1 MRWMLFFVSLGCLV
15 GCQGSSANYN
25 PFTPQGPALVPP
37 PPTGSAGRTNPYYQN
52 SLAANGAPPQARFTS
67 QDNVADQRGTASGH
81 HAGAAAIPAVNQTLN
96 WQDTT
101 PPPVAVPTTA
111 PANTVVPATHSY
123 GTAVPPAT
131 GAPPVGAPPVGA
143 PPVGGLP
150 VGGLPVANGVAPTYS
165 DAGVS
170 PAGYVAPPNNGNGPP
185 PVQYQPPPSWGGTVP
200 PANVATPPDAAGWT
214 SPVQ

>member
-1 MRWMLFFVSLGCLV
+1 MRWMLFLVSLGCLV

-52 SLAANGAPPQARFTS
+52 SLAANGAPAQARFTS
-67 QDNVADQRGTASGH
+67 QSNVADQRGTASGYN
-81 HAGAAAIPAVNQTLN
+81 AGAAAAPAVNQTLN

-111 PANTVVPATHSY
+111 PANTAVPASHSY
-123 GTAVPPAT
+123 GTAMPPAT
-131 GAPPVGAPPVGA
+131 GAPPVG
-143 PPVGGLP
+143 GLP
-150 VGGLPVANGVAPTYS
+150 DANGVAPAYS
-165 DAGVS
+165 NAGVA
-170 PAGYVAPPNNGNGPP
+170 PAQYVSPPNNGNDPAA
-185 PVQYQPPPSWGGTVP
+185 VQYQPPPSWGGAVP